1 MFEPLQSRLH
11 NVESISALCSDW
23 MEHGEAAALCATAI
37 VPLAT
42 RVHCV
47 VTIDALCRHWIESEE
62 LDIPLMHLL
71 LDGDYAPSDPAPRCA
86 NVWPRQPRRW
96 AAWSGLV
103 SRKWLSLLIAL
114 ARKTGQ
120 LRCSCCHKRLIRRLC
135 GSGSS
140 RHHPFTVKR
149 CCRGSQLVLPHRHSS
164 GRGHLDFSARPG
176 IYQLWQMRANY
187 VQITAPITSRQTLFV
202 RRDCLV
208 ALWAPPSL

>member
-1 MFEPLQSRLH
+1 MVPASPGPCA
-11 NVESISALCSDW
+11 SAP
-23 MEHGEAAALCATAI
+23 GTPALTQ
-37 VPLAT
+37 
-42 RVHCV
+42 
-47 VTIDALCRHWIESEE
+47 
-62 LDIPLMHLL
+62 
-71 LDGDYAPSDPAPRCA
+71 PANEFVADRPTSLSPDR
-86 NVWPRQPRRW
+86 

-164 GRGHLDFSARPG
+164 GRGHLDFRARPG